1 MTNNTDKQGAT
12 MTLKKGL
19 AAFLDAMLGKNRS
32 SATFRAYRTDVLQF
46 MTFLHENNVAITNV
60 GDVGKVDV
68 LEYLAALAR
77 KGLTGVARARKVSA
91 IREYFR
97 FLEGVGVIQ
106 KSPTTGIDTPKREK
120 HTRQF
125 LRSDEYTKMLSL
137 AGGNPRDYAIL
148 QVFLQTGIRVSELA
162 HLTLADIDLTKP
174 AITVRGKGNTERE
187 IALEKRGVQALKNYL
202 AVRPE
207 NFSDVLF
214 LNYKGEPISER
225 GIRKLVV
232 KYRKNAGITK
242 RASCHTLRHTFATY
256 KAEKGVSPFQ
266 LQQWLGHANL
276 NTTQIYVHLGK
287 QNAKKIM
294 EQTSLV

>member
-77 KGLTGVARARKVSA
+77 KGLSGVARARKVSA

-106 KSPTTGIDTPKREK
+106 KSPIAGIDGRVPIFPVRLRAEPGVKWPYVSTGSTAPPCSTSARAIWPR
-120 HTRQF
+120 HWHDTRKC
-125 LRSDEYTKMLSL
+125 SALSS
-137 AGGNPRDYAIL
+137 AG
-148 QVFLQTGIRVSELA
+148 
-162 HLTLADIDLTKP
+162 
-174 AITVRGKGNTERE
+174 
-187 IALEKRGVQALKNYL
+187 
-202 AVRPE
+202 
-207 NFSDVLF
+207 
-214 LNYKGEPISER
+214 
-225 GIRKLVV
+225 
-232 KYRKNAGITK
+232 
-242 RASCHTLRHTFATY
+242 
-256 KAEKGVSPFQ
+256 
-266 LQQWLGHANL
+266 
-276 NTTQIYVHLGK
+276 
-287 QNAKKIM
+287 
-294 EQTSLV
+294 

>member
-1 MTNNTDKQGAT
+1 MRTT
-12 MTLKKGL
+12 TLEKGL
-19 AAFLDAMLGKNRS
+19 AAFLDSLAGKNRS
-32 SATFRAYRTDVLQF
+32 GATVRAYQTDIAQF
-46 MTFLHENNVAITNV
+46 ISFLHANNVSIRTPAEVEKI
-60 GDVGKVDV
+60 DVM
-68 LEYLAALAR
+68 EYLSSLAKR
-77 KGLTGVARARKVSA
+77 ELTGIARARKMSA

-97 FLEGVGVIQ
+97 FLEGVGVIA
-106 KSPTTGIDTPKREK
+106 KSPTTGIETPKREK
-120 HTRQF
+120 NSRQY

-137 AGGNPRDYAIL
+137 AGANPRDYAIL

-162 HLTLADIDLTKP
+162 HLKIEDIDFIKP
-174 AITVRGKGNTERE
+174 AITVRGKGSVERE
-187 IALEKRGVQALKNYL
+187 IALEKKGIHALKSYL

-207 NFSDVLF
+207 SFSDRVF
-214 LNYKGEPISER
+214 LNYQGEPISER

-232 KYRKNAGITK
+232 KYRVEAGITK
-242 RASCHTLRHTFATY
+242 KASCHTLRHTFATY
-256 KAEKGVSPFQ
+256 KAEKGVSTYQ

>member
-1 MTNNTDKQGAT
+1 MTNSTDTEGGA
-12 MTLKKGL
+12 MTLEKGL
-19 AAFLDAMLGKNRS
+19 AAFLDVMLGKNRS
-32 SATFRAYRTDVLQF
+32 AATLRAYRTDVRQF
-46 MTFLHENNVAITNV
+46 IAFLHENNVAITGV
-60 GDVGKVDV
+60 SDVGKVDV

-97 FLEGVGVIQ
+97 FLEGVGVIER
-106 KSPTTGIDTPKREK
+106 SPAAGIDTPKREK

-162 HLTLADIDLTKP
+162 HLTLADIDFTKP

-187 IALEKRGVQALKNYL
+187 IALEKRGVQAFKNYL

-207 NFSDVLF
+207 CLSDILF

-294 EQTSLV
+294 EQTSLA